1 MKKSTRRI
9 AMSIAALTAT
19 IGLVAMPAP
28 GHADTGWGWR
38 VAPGAHG
45 GK

>member
-1 MKKSTRRI
+1 MKKSTRRV
-9 AMSIAALTAT
+9 AMALAALTAVA
-19 IGLVAMPAP
+19 GLTAMTPAP

-38 VAPGAHG
+38 VAPTG

>member
-1 MKKSTRRI
+1 MKNTTRRI
-9 AMSIAALTAT
+9 ALSIAALTAAV
-19 IGLVAMPAP
+19 GLVAMPAP

-45 GK
+45 SK